1 MSRNVRIVLLCE
13 DAQHEAF
20 AKKLL
25 VALGWRLRDF
35 RVVKSPS
42 GRGSAEQ
49 FVRERFPVELQAVR
63 SKRGE
68 RAYLVVMTDGD
79 DKGVAGRRTAL
90 DAACDE
96 RHVAPA
102 SDADQALVCVPT
114 WNIETWLAY
123 LDGQVVDE
131 SRGDYPRLDRPRDC
145 GPHVQA
151 LAQMCSQK
159 TLRLPCPPSL
169 EDTCTQYRHVFG

>member
-25 VALGWRLRDF
+25 TALGWQLRDF

-42 GRGSAEQ
+42 GKGSAEQ
-49 FVRERFPVELQAVR
+49 YVREQFPNELRGVR

-68 RAYLVVMTDGD
+68 KAYLVVMIDGD
-79 DKGVAGRRTAL
+79 DKGVAGRRASLDTAC
-90 DAACDE
+90 AE
-96 RHVAPA
+96 RQITPA
-102 SDADQALVCVPT
+102 SDADQVVICVPT

-123 LDGQVVDE
+123 LDGQLVEE
-131 SRGDYPRLDRPRDC
+131 SKGDYPRLDRPRDC
-145 GPHVQA
+145 VPHVRT
-151 LAQMCSQK
+151 LADMCRK
-159 TLRLPCPPSL
+159 NTLRLPCPPSL

>member
-35 RVVKSPS
+35 RVVRAPS

-49 FVRERFPVELQAVR
+49 YVRERFPIELRGVR

-68 RAYLVVMTDGD
+68 KAFLVVMIDGD
-79 DKGVAGRRTAL
+79 DKGVSGRRASL
-90 DAACDE
+90 DAACTE
-96 RHVAPA
+96 RQIAPS
-102 SDADQALVCVPT
+102 SDADQLLVCVPT

-131 SRGDYPRLDRPRDC
+131 SKRDYPRLDRPRDC
-145 GPHVQA
+145 GAHAQV
-151 LAQMCSQK
+151 LADMCNRN
-159 TLRLPCPPSL
+159 TLRPPYPPSMQ
-169 EDTCTQYRHVFG
+169 DSCIQYRHVFG